1 MFVLLSMTGYGESV
15 IQNEHAYCRV
25 EIRSVN
31 NRHFKLS
38 LRCPEGF
45 QQQEADLER
54 LLRESISRGTV
65 YLSLKIDQTASAA
78 GPRLNSELLKTYWRQ
93 LNEVCRELSAPPPDM
108 AHLLDLPGVLN
119 NDSFDSEVIEKLWPL
134 VEQSVKAAANHLREF
149 RRKEGEATEKELG
162 QLCDSI
168 EKELGQVAAMAPQ
181 VARDYHE
188 KLVLRTRELLAGTD
202 VKVEPADV
210 LREVALY
217 ADRCDIH
224 EEITRLRSH
233 ISQFLTLIAK
243 GTTPGRKL
251 DFLCQE
257 MFREVNTIGSK
268 ANHVGLSHSA
278 VEMKSSIERI
288 REIVQNVE

>member
-15 IQNEHAYCRV
+15 VQNEHAYCRV

-45 QQQEADLER
+45 QQQETEFER
-54 LLRESISRGTV
+54 LLRETISRGTV
-65 YLSLKIDQTASAA
+65 NLTVRVDQKANSA

-93 LNEVCRELSAPPPDM
+93 LNEVCHELSAPPPDL
-108 AHLLDLPGVLN
+108 AHLLALPGVLN
-119 NDSFDSEVIEKLWPL
+119 NDSFDSEVIERLWPL
-134 VEQSVKAAANHLREF
+134 VEQAVKAAANHLQEF
-149 RRKEGEATEKELG
+149 RRKEGESTANELR
-162 QLCDSI
+162 QLFDSI
-168 EKELGQVAAMAPQ
+168 EEELAKVVKLAPQ

-188 KLVLRTRELLAGTD
+188 KLVQRTRELLSGTD

-224 EEITRLRSH
+224 EEITRLKSH
-233 ISQFLTLIAK
+233 IGQFLTLIEK
-243 GTTPGRKL
+243 GSSPGRKL

-268 ANHVGLSHSA
+268 ANHIGLSHSA

>member
-1 MFVLLSMTGYGESV
+1 MTGYGESV
-15 IQNEHAYCRV
+15 AQNEQAYCRV

-45 QQQEADLER
+45 QQLETEFER
-54 LLRESISRGTV
+54 LIRDAITRGTV
-65 YLSLKIDQTASAA
+65 YLSIKIDQSADSS
-78 GPRLNSELLKTYWRQ
+78 GPRLNSELLKRYWKQ
-93 LNEVCRELSAPPPDM
+93 LNELSLELSAPPPNL
-108 AHLLDLPGVLN
+108 AQLLELPGVLS
-119 NDSFDSEVIEKLWPL
+119 DSYDSDVIETIWPL
-134 VEQSVKAAANHLREF
+134 VEQTIKDAASHLQQF
-149 RRKEGEATEKELG
+149 RRKEGESTEKELRELCETIED
-162 QLCDSI
+162 QL
-168 EKELGQVAAMAPQ
+168 KVVVTMAPQ
-181 VARDYHE
+181 VSLEYHQ
-188 KLVLRTRELLAGTD
+188 KILQRTRELLAGTD
-202 VKVEPADV
+202 VKIDDADV

-233 ISQFLTLIAK
+233 IGQFTNLIEK
-243 GTTPGRKL
+243 GSSPGRKL

-268 ANHVGLSHSA
+268 ASHVGLSHSA

>member
-1 MFVLLSMTGYGESV
+1 MTGYGEAAV
-15 IQNEHAYCRV
+15 QNEHAYCRV
-25 EIRSVN
+25 EIRTVN

-45 QQQEADLER
+45 QQQESEFER
-54 LLRESISRGTV
+54 LLRDTISRGTV
-65 YLSLKIDQTASAA
+65 YLSVRIDQSTNLA
-78 GPRLNSELLKTYWRQ
+78 GPRLNGELLKTYWHQ
-93 LNEVCRELSAPPPDM
+93 LNAICNELSVPSPDP
-108 AHLLDLPGVLN
+108 ARLLDLPGVLKD
-119 NDSFDSEVIEKLWPL
+119 DSCDSQVVETLWPI
-134 VEQSVKAAANHLREF
+134 VEQAVKAAAIHLQEF
-149 RRKEGEATEKELG
+149 RRKEGEATSSELR
-162 QLCDSI
+162 QLCLSV
-168 EKELGQVAAMAPQ
+168 EETLGQVVTMAPQ

-188 KLVLRTRELLAGTD
+188 KLVQRTRELLAGTD

-224 EEITRLRSH
+224 EEITRLKSH
-233 ISQFLTLIAK
+233 IHQFLTLVEK
-243 GTTPGRKL
+243 GTSAGRKL

-268 ANHVGLSHSA
+268 ANHIGLSHSA
-278 VEMKSSIERI
+278 VEMKSNVERI

>member
-1 MFVLLSMTGYGESV
+1 MSVLLSMTGYGESV

-45 QQQEADLER
+45 QQQETEFER
-54 LLRESISRGTV
+54 LLRDTISRGTV
-65 YLSLKIDQTASAA
+65 YLSLRIDQTTSSA
-78 GPRLNSELLKTYWRQ
+78 GPRLNSEMLKSYWHQ
-93 LNEVCRELSAPPPDM
+93 LNEICRELSVPSPDP
-108 AHLLDLPGVLN
+108 ARLLNLPGVM
-119 NDSFDSEVIEKLWPL
+119 NDTAFNTEVVEQLWPL
-134 VEQSVKAAANHLREF
+134 VEQAVKGAANHLQEF
-149 RRKEGEATEKELG
+149 RRKEGDATAKELR
-162 QLCDSI
+162 QLCQSI
-168 EKELGQVAAMAPQ
+168 EEVLGQVVTMAPQ
-181 VARDYHE
+181 VAHDYHE
-188 KLVLRTRELLAGTD
+188 KLVQRTRELLSGTD
-202 VKVEPADV
+202 VKVEPGDV

-233 ISQFLTLIAK
+233 IAQFLTLIEK
-243 GTTPGRKL
+243 GTSPGRKL

-268 ANHVGLSHSA
+268 ANHIGLSHSA

>member
-1 MFVLLSMTGYGESV
+1 MSVLLSMTGYGESV
-15 IQNEHAYCRV
+15 VQDEQAYCRV
-25 EIRSVN
+25 EIRTVN

-45 QQQEADLER
+45 QQQEAEFER
-54 LLRESISRGTV
+54 LLRETISRGTV
-65 YLSLKIDQTASAA
+65 YLSLRIDQRAGLA
-78 GPRLNSELLKTYWRQ
+78 GPRLNTELLKTYWRQ
-93 LNEVCRELSAPPPDM
+93 LNEVCLELAVPSPDP
-108 AHLLDLPGVLN
+108 ARLLILPGVLN
-119 NDSFDSEVIEKLWPL
+119 DDQFDTEVIERIWPL
-134 VEQSVKAAANHLREF
+134 VEQAIRAAAKHLQEF
-149 RRKEGEATEKELG
+149 RRKEGESTGTELR
-162 QLCDSI
+162 QLCQAI
-168 EKELGQVAAMAPQ
+168 ESVLAQVVIFAPQ
-181 VARDYHE
+181 VSRDYHE
-188 KLVLRTRELLAGTD
+188 KLVQRTRELLAGTA

-233 ISQFLTLIAK
+233 IGQFLTLIDQ

-268 ANHVGLSHSA
+268 ANHTGLSHSA
-278 VEMKSSIERI
+278 VEMKSNIERI

>member
-1 MFVLLSMTGYGESV
+1 MTGYGESV
-15 IQNEHAYCRV
+15 AQNEQAYCRV

-45 QQQEADLER
+45 QQLETEFER
-54 LLRESISRGTV
+54 LLRDTITRGTV
-65 YLSLKIDQTASAA
+65 YLSVKIDQSANSA
-78 GPRLNSELLKTYWRQ
+78 GPRLNSELLKRFWQQ
-93 LNEVCRELSAPPPDM
+93 LNALSIELSAPPPNL
-108 AHLLDLPGVLN
+108 AQLLELPGVLN
-119 NDSFDSEVIEKLWPL
+119 DSYDSDVVELIWPL
-134 VEQSVKAAANHLREF
+134 VEQTVKDAAIHLQEF
-149 RRKEGEATEKELG
+149 RRKEGEATARELH
-162 QLCDSI
+162 QLCETI
-168 EKELGQVAAMAPQ
+168 ESELKQVVKMAPQ
-181 VARDYHE
+181 VAVDYHQ
-188 KLVLRTRELLAGTD
+188 KILQRTRELLAGTD
-202 VKVEPADV
+202 VKIENADV
-210 LREVALY
+210 VREVALY

-233 ISQFLTLIAK
+233 ISQFMNLIEK
-243 GTTPGRKL
+243 GASPGRKL

-268 ANHVGLSHSA
+268 ASHVGLAHSA